1 MTDTTLTPAR
11 LWKGMTSEQ
20 RLKAARAFWATE
32 EDEAADA
39 QFQAVFHI
47 AQQKKFRAK
56 SVFALDD
63 ERRAKHLASLHSVP
77 EIVAAR
83 ALITYHLAEQ
93 RPMMGAFLDALGIKH
108 ENGVIQEDD
117 VKPDAE
123 KIAPACA
130 QIAKDFAPADVS
142 LYFNTLLCQDPETWG
157 ALNAVVKGLEVRG

>member
-1 MTDTTLTPAR
+1 MTETTLTPAR

-20 RLKAARAFWATE
+20 RLKAARAFWASE

-47 AQQKKFRAK
+47 SQQKKFRAK

-63 ERRAKHLASLHSVP
+63 ERRAKHLASLHTVP

-117 VKPDAE
+117 VKPDPE
-123 KIAPACA
+123 KVALAATQLATQFPP
-130 QIAKDFAPADVS
+130 DDVKIY
-142 LYFNTLLCQDPETWG
+142 LNTLLSQDPETWG
-157 ALNAVVKGLEVRG
+157 GLAGLPEVIS

>member
-32 EDEAADA
+32 EDDAADA

-56 SVFALDD
+56 SVFAMDD
-63 ERRAKHLASLHSVP
+63 ERRARQLASLHTVP
-77 EIVAAR
+77 EVVAGR
-83 ALITYHLAEQ
+83 ALIVYHLVEQ
-93 RPMMGAFLDALGIKH
+93 RPMMGAFLDALGIAH
-108 ENGVIQEDD
+108 ENGVIQEEE
-117 VKPDAE
+117 VKPDPG
-123 KIAPACA
+123 KIGPAA
-130 QIAKDFAPADVS
+130 DEISKNFPRPDVS

-157 ALNAVVKGLEVRG
+157 GLKDIVDGLKVAG

>member
-93 RPMMGAFLDALGIKH
+93 RPMMGAFLDLLGIPH
-108 ENGVIQEDD
+108 ENGLINDENVS
-117 VKPDAE
+117 KPDAAKVKEAARALAE
-123 KIAPACA
+123 K
-130 QIAKDFAPADVS
+130 FGADDTS
-142 LYFNTLLCQDPETWG
+142 LYFATLVSQDPETWE
-157 ALNAVVKGLEVRG
+157 ALVDVVEPTA

>member
-11 LWKGMTSEQ
+11 LWKGMTTEQ

-56 SVFALDD
+56 SVFGMDE
-63 ERRAKHLASLHSVP
+63 ERRAKQLASLHSVP
-77 EIVAAR
+77 EVVAAR

-93 RPMMGAFLDALGIKH
+93 RPMMGAFLDALGIAH
-108 ENGVIQEDD
+108 ENGVIQEDN
-117 VKPDAE
+117 VKPDSAR
-123 KIAPACA
+123 IGPACD
-130 QIAKDFAPADVS
+130 QIAKDFPRSDVS

-157 ALNAVVKGLEVRG
+157 GLHESLARLEAGA